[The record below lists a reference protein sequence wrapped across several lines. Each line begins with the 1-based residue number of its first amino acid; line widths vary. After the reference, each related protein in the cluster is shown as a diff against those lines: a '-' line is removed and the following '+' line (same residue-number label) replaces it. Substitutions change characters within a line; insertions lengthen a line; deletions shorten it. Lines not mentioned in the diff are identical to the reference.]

1 MSVDGNYYYNSGPL
15 RRGGGGANPMG
26 SCGGI
31 ANYTGSGQY
40 NIEFDIREKGDIGLL
55 LH

>member
-15 RRGGGGANPMG
+15 RGGGGPHPMG

-31 ANYTGSGQY
+31 ANYTGAGQF
-40 NIEFDIREKGDIGLL
+40 NRTAEIV
-55 LH
+55 